1 MLLGKQLQVIV
12 FKVNN
17 EVFEQVGVVNTFTS
31 MSWQTTYRGYGEF
44 KLTCPVTDE
53 AKELIVEG
61 NWIWCDGYKNAGII
75 ETVHAEDNDEGVFT
89 YEVSGF
95 TLEFLLTNR
104 IVWGTY
110 NALNKDVSTIAMEVV
125 DSSCIN
131 PSDIARKYKW
141 LSLGKDAKLG
151 GKITKQ
157 QTGDDVYSVLD
168 EMLADVGLGFSIDFL
183 PVERKLE
190 FNVTSGVDRSVNQ
203 SLVEVVVLSTDME
216 DVLTSAYESSIQD
229 EKTIAFVQAED
240 SGENRKSTT
249 AGDKSKTGF
258 DRKELYVDARDLQ
271 SSSMT
276 GGREMTENEYIE
288 AMKQRGLEKLSE
300 YVKFQSFEASIRVF
314 GDTQY
319 TFGKDYFV
327 GDKITMQDTRLGVQ
341 VDAVISKVE
350 EDFEDTYDLSLTV
363 GFSNLTILQ
372 KIDRTSR

>member
-12 FKVNN
+12 FKVDNN
-17 EVFEQVGVVNTFTS
+17 VFEQVGVVNAFTS
-31 MSWQTTYRGYGEF
+31 MSWPTTYRGYGEF
-44 KLTCPVTDE
+44 KLVCPVTAE
-53 AKELIVEG
+53 TKKLIVEG

-75 ETVHAEDNDEGVFT
+75 ETVHAENDDDGVFT

-104 IVWGTY
+104 IVWGMY
-110 NALNKDVSTIAMEVV
+110 NASNKDVSTIAMEIVN
-125 DSSCIN
+125 SSCVN
-131 PSDIARKYKW
+131 PSDAARKYKW
-141 LSLGKDAKLG
+141 LSLGEDAKLG

-168 EMLADVGLGFSIDFL
+168 EMLADVGLGFSIDFFR
-183 PVERKLE
+183 EEKKLE
-190 FNVTSGVDRSVNQ
+190 FNVISGVDRSINQ
-203 SLVEVVVLSTDME
+203 SSVEVIMLSTDME
-216 DVLTSAYESSIQD
+216 DVLTSAYDSSIQD

-240 SGENRKSTT
+240 SGKNRKSTT
-249 AGDKSKTGF
+249 AGDESKTGF
-258 DRKELYVDARDLQ
+258 DRKELYVDARDIR
-271 SSSMT
+271 SSTT
-276 GGREMTENEYIE
+276 GGQTMTENEYVE

-300 YVKFQSFEASIRVF
+300 YVKSQSFEASIRVF

-341 VDAVISKVE
+341 VDAVISEAE
-350 EDFEDTYDLSLTV
+350 EDFEDTYGLSLTV

>member
-31 MSWQTTYRGYGEF
+31 MSWPTTYRGYGEF

-53 AKELIVEG
+53 VKDLIVEG
-61 NWIWCDGYKNAGII
+61 NLIWCDGYKNAGII

-110 NALNKDVSTIAMEVV
+110 NALNKDISTIAMEVV
-125 DSSCIN
+125 DSSCVN
-131 PSDIARKYKW
+131 PSDAARKYKW
-141 LSLGKDAKLG
+141 LSLGEDAKLG

-157 QTGDDVYSVLD
+157 QTGNDVYSVLD

-183 PVERKLE
+183 PAEQKLE

-240 SGENRKSTT
+240 SGANRKSAI
-249 AGDKSKTGF
+249 AGDESKDGF
-258 DRKELYVDARDLQ
+258 DRKELYVDARDLR
-271 SSSMT
+271 SSST
-276 GGREMTENEYIE
+276 AGGHEMTENEYIE

-341 VDAVISKVE
+341 VDAVISKAE